1 MRIIINDSSALID
14 LAKTQ
19 LLECLLQ
26 LPYRFVI
33 PDVLYADEL
42 ITLRHY
48 SREQLLDIG
57 FVLGELDGL
66 HVGKASEYS
75 QQYPKLSLND
85 CFALVM
91 AETTADAVLLT
102 GDQRLRRVAEQQG
115 VAVHGILWILD
126 QAYEQEAVDAAT
138 LHAALLVLANDPLT
152 RLPGKELQ
160 RRMQELATEIS
171 KQPKEPFDDD

>member
-14 LAKTQ
+14 LAKTR
-19 LLECLLQ
+19 LLENLLR

-42 ITLRHY
+42 INLRHY
-48 SREQLLDIG
+48 PREQLLDIG
-57 FVLGELDGL
+57 FVMGELDGVQ
-66 HVGKASEYS
+66 VGKASAYS
-75 QQYPKLSLND
+75 QQHPQLSLND

-91 AETTADAVLLT
+91 AETTENAVLLT
-102 GDQRLRRVAEQQG
+102 GDQRLRRVAEQQS

-126 QAYEQEAVDAAT
+126 QAYEQGAVDAAN

-152 RLPGKELQ
+152 RLPAKELQ
-160 RRMQELATEIS
+160 RRMQDLATEIGKRS
-171 KQPKEPFDDD
+171 

>member
-1 MRIIINDSSALID
+1 MID
-14 LAKTQ
+14 LAKTR

-33 PDVLYADEL
+33 PDVLYADEI

-48 SREQLLDIG
+48 HREQLLDIG
-57 FVLGELDGL
+57 FELGKLDGPQ
-66 HVGKASEYS
+66 VGKVSAYN
-75 QQYPKLSLND
+75 QQYPALSLND

-91 AETTADAVLLT
+91 AETTPDAVLLT
-102 GDQRLRRVAEQQG
+102 GDQRLRRVAEQQS

-126 QAYEQEAVDAAT
+126 QAYEQGTVDAVT
-138 LHAALLVLANDPLT
+138 LHAALLVLARDPLT

-160 RRMQELATEIS
+160 RRMQNLATEIGKRPRVS
-171 KQPKEPFDDD
+171 R

>member
-14 LAKTQ
+14 LAKTR
-19 LLECLLQ
+19 LLESLLR

-48 SREQLLDIG
+48 RREQLLDIG
-57 FVLGELDGL
+57 FVLGELDGPQ
-66 HVGKASEYS
+66 VGKAGEYN
-75 QQYPKLSLND
+75 QRYPALTFND

-102 GDQRLRRVAEQQG
+102 GDRQLRRMAEQHR
-115 VAVHGILWILD
+115 VETHGILWILD
-126 QAYEQEAVDAAT
+126 QAYEQGAVDAVT
-138 LHAALLVLANDPLT
+138 LHAALLVLVNDPLT

-160 RRMQELATEIS
+160 RRMQDLT
-171 KQPKEPFDDD
+171 KLLRN

>member
-14 LAKTQ
+14 LAKTR
-19 LLECLLQ
+19 LLENLLQ

-33 PDVLYADEL
+33 PDVLYADEI

-48 SREQLLDIG
+48 HREQLLDIG
-57 FVLGELDGL
+57 FELGTLDGPQ
-66 HVGKASEYS
+66 VGKASAYS
-75 QQYPKLSLND
+75 QQYPQLSLND

-91 AETTADAVLLT
+91 AQTTPDAILLT
-102 GDQRLRRVAEQQG
+102 GDQRLRRVAEQQS

-126 QAYEQEAVDAAT
+126 QAYEQGTVDAVT
-138 LHAALLVLANDPLT
+138 LHAALFLLASDPLT

-160 RRMQELATEIS
+160 KRMQDLATEIS
-171 KQPKEPFDDD
+171 KQLREPFDND

>member
-1 MRIIINDSSALID
+1 MRIIINDASALID
-14 LAKTQ
+14 LAKTR
-19 LLECLLQ
+19 LLESLLR

-42 ITLRHY
+42 INLRHY
-48 SREQLLDIG
+48 QREQLLDIG

-66 HVGKASEYS
+66 QVGKASAYS
-75 QQYPKLSLND
+75 QQHPQLSLND

-91 AETTADAVLLT
+91 AETTENAVLLT

-126 QAYEQEAVDAAT
+126 QAYEQGAVEAAT
-138 LHAALLVLANDPLT
+138 LHAALLVLARDPLT

-160 RRMQELATEIS
+160 RRIQDFFLKLHAESGL
-171 KQPKEPFDDD
+171 

>member
-48 SREQLLDIG
+48 CREQLLDIG
-57 FVLGELDGL
+57 FELGTLDGPQ
-66 HVGKASEYS
+66 VGKASEYNHR
-75 QQYPKLSLND
+75 YPALSLND

-91 AETTADAVLLT
+91 TETTENAVLLT
-102 GDQRLRRVAEQQG
+102 GDRRLRLVAEQHR
-115 VAVHGILWILD
+115 VETHGILWILD
-126 QAYEQEAVDAAT
+126 QAYEQGVVEAVT
-138 LHAALLVLANDPLT
+138 LHAALLVLASDPLT
-152 RLPGKELQ
+152 RLPRKELQ
-160 RRMQELATEIS
+160 RRMQNLATEMS
-171 KQPKEPFDDD
+171 KRL

>member
-14 LAKTQ
+14 LAKTR
-19 LLECLLQ
+19 LLENLLR

-48 SREQLLDIG
+48 HREQLLDIG
-57 FVLGELDGL
+57 FELGELNGL
-66 HVGKASEYS
+66 QIGKASAYS
-75 QQYPKLSLND
+75 RQDPALSLNA

-91 AETTADAVLLT
+91 TEATADAVLLT

-126 QAYEQEAVDAAT
+126 QAYEQGAVEAAT
-138 LHAALLVLANDPLT
+138 FHAALLVLANDPLT

-160 RRMQELATEIS
+160 RRMQEL
-171 KQPKEPFDDD
+171 KK

>member
-14 LAKTQ
+14 LAKTR
-19 LLECLLQ
+19 LLENLLQ

-48 SREQLLDIG
+48 RREQLLDIG
-57 FVLGELDGL
+57 FELGELNG
-66 HVGKASEYS
+66 VQIGKASAYS
-75 QQYPKLSLND
+75 QQHPKLSLND

-91 AETTADAVLLT
+91 AETTDKAVLLT
-102 GDQRLRRVAEQQG
+102 GDQQLRRVAEHQG
-115 VAVHGILWILD
+115 VEVHGILWILD
-126 QAYEQEAVDAAT
+126 QAYEQGAVDAAT
-138 LHAALLVLANDPLT
+138 LHAALLVLTNEPLT

-160 RRMQELATEIS
+160 RRMQDLVTKIG
-171 KQPKEPFDDD
+171 KQP

>member
-14 LAKTQ
+14 LAKTR

-26 LPYRFVI
+26 LPCRFVI

-48 SREQLLDIG
+48 RREQLLDIG
-57 FVLGELDGL
+57 FELGELNGVQ
-66 HVGKASEYS
+66 VGKASEYNHR
-75 QQYPKLSLND
+75 YPALSLND

-91 AETTADAVLLT
+91 AETTENAVLLT
-102 GDQRLRRVAEQQG
+102 GDRRLRRVAEQQG
-115 VAVHGILWILD
+115 VEVHGILWILD
-126 QAYEQEAVDAAT
+126 QAYEQGAVDVAT

-160 RRMQELATEIS
+160 KRMQDLATEIGKRS
-171 KQPKEPFDDD
+171 W

>member
-48 SREQLLDIG
+48 CREQLLDIG
-57 FVLGELDGL
+57 FMLGELDGPQ
-66 HVGKASEYS
+66 VGKASEYS
-75 QQYPKLSLND
+75 QQYPQLSLND

-126 QAYEQEAVDAAT
+126 QAYEQGAVEAAT
-138 LHAALLVLANDPLT
+138 LHAALLVLARDPLT

-160 RRMQELATEIS
+160 RRIQDLIKLLRT
-171 KQPKEPFDDD
+171 

>member
-1 MRIIINDSSALID
+1 MQIIINDSSALID
-14 LAKTQ
+14 LAKTR
-19 LLECLLQ
+19 LLESLLR
-26 LPYRFVI
+26 LPCRFVI

-42 ITLRHY
+42 ITLHHY
-48 SREQLLDIG
+48 RREQLLDIG
-57 FVLGELDGL
+57 FVLGELDGPQI
-66 HVGKASEYS
+66 GKASEYS
-75 QQYPKLSLND
+75 QRYPNLTLND

-91 AETTADAVLLT
+91 AETTPDAVLLT

-126 QAYEQEAVDAAT
+126 QAYEQRAVDAAT

-160 RRMQELATEIS
+160 RRMQNLATKIG
-171 KQPKEPFDDD
+171 K